1 MSVFIQKHRLHPI
14 WKFYDA
20 NKMFLGQIQG
30 ATKEGMAELANVL
43 LPFLS
48 EGEVSGYRKEILADK
63 SINVFDV
70 STNKRVAN
78 FEKDFAE
85 IANAI
90 VANQ

>member
-30 ATKEGMAELANVL
+30 ATKEGMSELSNVL

-48 EGEVSGYRKEILADK
+48 GGEVSGYKKETLTDN
-63 SINVFDV
+63 SINIFEE

-78 FEKDFAE
+78 FEKDFE
-85 IANAI
+85 DIANALI
-90 VANQ
+90 ANQ